1 MSSNLRGS
9 TVEADQDRPSV
20 APGVVPRVGG
30 VGDASSG
37 RAVRLPKILVFEGR
51 ARPPDPYD
59 EVMASLAHATHGELL
74 TLAKS
79 GDKAA
84 WAQLVDRFSQ
94 MVWSIA
100 RSFRLDDATAKDV
113 SQTVWLRLVENID
126 RIDDPERLPGWLATT
141 CRREALRVQGLRNRV
156 IPTEFEYDVPDDRPS
171 FETMLIEDEEARE
184 VVAAFETIS
193 EDCRQLLRLLTT
205 EPPLSYEEISDI
217 VGRPIGSLG
226 PTRSRC
232 IERLKAA
239 ISARING
246 GGRDSLGSGDDAK

>member
-1 MSSNLRGS
+1 
-9 TVEADQDRPSV
+9 
-20 APGVVPRVGG
+20 
-30 VGDASSG
+30 
-37 RAVRLPKILVFEGR
+37 
-51 ARPPDPYD
+51 
-59 EVMASLAHATHGELL
+59 MASLSHATHGELL

-79 GDKAA
+79 GDQTA
-84 WAQLVDRFSQ
+84 WSELVDRFSQ

-100 RSFRLDDATAKDV
+100 RSFRLDEAAAKDV
-113 SQTVWLRLVENID
+113 SQTVWMRLIENID

-141 CRREALRVQGLRNRV
+141 CRREALRVQGVRDRV

-171 FETMLIEDEEARE
+171 LEAMLVEDEEARE
-184 VVAAFETIS
+184 VVSAFETIS

-205 EPPLSYEEISDI
+205 DPPLTYEEISDV

-239 ISARING
+239 ITARISE
-246 GGRDSLGSGDDAK
+246 GRGNSFGSGDDA